1 MSLEFETTVF
11 TAPQGEALAKVYV
24 VAVPTRD
31 VTDDELAAYRLSGNI
46 IGPRCKYSST
56 LQTKIPFRHRGF
68 TPCGYRT
75 ALLAEAVVPD
85 PCYWSSELP
94 FLYRAVGEVTG
105 DVAGP
110 QSFDQTFGIR
120 SIGTSRNRFTLN
132 DKVWVPRIV
141 SRREVTTDTPLAAW
155 RETDTTMLV
164 SNYEEGLL
172 QDADATGVLLAVHV
186 ADGGRQGLSD
196 LMRLS
201 RHPSVAIVLIESH
214 HPIPALWRT
223 VAQNVLFVRSYHRP
237 TEGEATDETDAYYLP
252 CYEDGRP
259 FEGTAPAWPSDSRR
273 PCLPWLPLPDKM
285 SLPDARARCDQL
297 QRALAGVT
305 DVAGYFV

>member
-85 PCYWSSELP
+85 PCYWSPELP

-105 DVAGP
+105 DVAGQ

-132 DKVWVPRIV
+132 DKVWVPRGV
-141 SRREVTTDTPLAAW
+141 DRGLAPNATLAEW
-155 RETDTTMLV
+155 RD
-164 SNYEEGLL
+164 S
-172 QDADATGVLLAVHV
+172 ATLMVVKDLDEALGQAASEAGVLLLASTDERGERAAEV
-186 ADGGRQGLSD
+186 LF
-196 LMRLS
+196 RLS
-201 RHPSVAIVLIESH
+201 RYPAVVLAFVDDCDRID
-214 HPIPALWRT
+214 PVLQT
-223 VAQNVLFVRSYHRP
+223 VARNTLLGRFDVDDPLP
-237 TEGEATDETDAYYLP
+237 EIDATRFRLVVSSDGMTIGLP
-252 CYEDGRP
+252 ESAASG
-259 FEGTAPAWPSDSRR
+259 
-273 PCLPWLPLPDKM
+273 LPLLAVAEASGTQ
-285 SLPDARARCDQL
+285 SLTDARAKCDQT
-297 QRALAGVT
+297 QRELAARGT
-305 DVAGYFV
+305 AAAGYIVT